1 MNLIA
6 AVDKNWAIGKGG
18 RLLVSIP
25 EDQKLFQQETMGKIV
40 VMGRKTLESLPG
52 GKPLYGRK
60 NVVLSQNPAFQKK
73 GAEVFHEIDSVLSY
87 LKQFASE
94 DIFVIGGGA
103 IYRLFLPYCDT
114 AHITRIDYAYEA
126 DTFFPNLDE
135 EPQWR
140 VTADSGEHT
149 YFNICYEFVR
159 YEKRKQACACSA
171 LME

>member
-87 LKQFASE
+87 LKQFPSE
-94 DIFVIGGGA
+94 DIFVIGGGGPFTGCFCHTA
-103 IYRLFLPYCDT
+103 IPRTLPALIMRMRQTPFFRIWMRSRNGGSRQT
-114 AHITRIDYAYEA
+114 AGSTRIL
-126 DTFFPNLDE
+126 T
-135 EPQWR
+135 
-140 VTADSGEHT
+140 
-149 YFNICYEFVR
+149 
-159 YEKRKQACACSA
+159 SA
-171 LME
+171 TSLYVMKNGNRPAHVPL